1 MNKEIENFIKTYAKE
16 IENQNAALFIGAGFS
31 QSSGY
36 VNWKGLLKDIAEE
49 LELDIDKEYDLV
61 SLAQY
66 YCNKNNRIRINQ
78 LIKDNFAEAKTPTEN
93 HRIIS
98 RFPIFTYWT
107 TNYDS
112 LIEKAL
118 EDNFRIVDVKRKNS
132 DLSLTRFNRDSIVYK
147 MHGDNS
153 FPEEAVILKED
164 YEMYYKKYSPFVN
177 ALNGDLISKTFLF
190 LGFSFSDPNINYIF
204 SKIKIEYNKDNVRQH
219 YAIMKKMR
227 KEDFPNLSPEEFEYS
242 KRKFDFFINDLAR
255 YQIKVLLIDKYE
267 EITEILK
274 KIEKRLVSKT
284 IFISGSAYS
293 YSPFTDKE
301 AKNFISLLSKRL
313 IKEGYNIISGFGLGV
328 GSEVIIGALEEI
340 YMNNKKINNKRL
352 LLRPFPQGILDDK
365 SRKELWSKYRKD
377 MISQAGVSIFLFGNK
392 KSQEGKAILADGMQE
407 EYEISKENKNILIPI
422 GKTGYVA
429 KKIYNDLE
437 RDLSYYGEKEEK
449 MKEIF
454 QNLDTKDLSNEL
466 IDDIIKILEVLNK

>member
-1 MNKEIENFIKTYAKE
+1 MNREIKNFIKNYAKE
-16 IENQNAALFIGAGFS
+16 IENQSAALFIGAGFS

-49 LELDIDKEYDLV
+49 LGLDINRESDLV

-66 YCNKNNRIRINQ
+66 YCNQNTRTKINQ
-78 LIKDNFAEAKTPTEN
+78 LIRDNFSELKIPTEN
-93 HRIIS
+93 HKIIA

-112 LIEKAL
+112 LIEESLK
-118 EDNFRIVDVKRKNS
+118 ENYRIVDVKRKNG
-132 DLSLTRFNRDSIVYK
+132 DLSLTCPNRDAIVYK

-204 SKIKIEYNKDNVRQH
+204 SKIKIEYNEANIRQH
-219 YAIMKKMR
+219 YAIMKKMK
-227 KEDFPNLSPEEFEYS
+227 KEDFSELSVEEFEYS
-242 KRKFDFFINDLAR
+242 QKKYDLFIEDLKRYR
-255 YQIKVLLIDKYE
+255 IKVLLIDEYSD
-267 EITEILK
+267 ITKILK
-274 KIEKRLVSKT
+274 AIEKKLFFKN
-284 IFISGSAYS
+284 IFISGSACTYH
-293 YSPFTDKE
+293 PFEEKAVKD
-301 AKNFISLLSKRL
+301 FIKLLSKKL

-328 GSEVIIGALEEI
+328 GSEIIIGALEEI

-352 LLRPFPQGILDDK
+352 LLRPFPQGIVDDK
-365 SRKELWSKYRKD
+365 NRKELWSKYRKD
-377 MISQAGVSIFLFGNK
+377 MISQSGVSIFLFGNK
-392 KSQEGKAILADGMQE
+392 KEEDNIILANGMQE

-422 GKTGYVA
+422 GTTGYVA
-429 KKIYNDLE
+429 EKIYNLLYEDGLE
-437 RDLSYYGEKEEK
+437 YYGDKK
-449 MKEIF
+449 SEIKTLF
-454 QNLDTKDLSNEL
+454 KNLNNGSLDENL
-466 IDDIIKILEVLNK
+466 IENILQILNKLNN